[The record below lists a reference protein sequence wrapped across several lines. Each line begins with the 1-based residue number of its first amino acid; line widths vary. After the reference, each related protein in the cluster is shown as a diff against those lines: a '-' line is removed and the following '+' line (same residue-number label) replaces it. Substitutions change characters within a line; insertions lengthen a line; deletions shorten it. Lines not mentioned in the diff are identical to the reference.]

1 MNDISLISARPFEC
15 AFIEPMINEDFLKEV
30 KLGQLKTIKRVTRFK
45 IIFSL
50 IVTGRI
56 KPCQN

>member
-1 MNDISLISARPFEC
+1 MNDISLISSRLFEC
-15 AFIEPMINEDFLKEV
+15 SFTEPMINEDFLKEV
-30 KLGQLKTIKRVTRFK
+30 KLGQLKTIKHITRFK